1 MKKLLI
7 ASLIA
12 ITCNS
17 VFAAEKGNADV
28 IFSKA
33 NQLYEAKNYTAA
45 FQEIQRIAASGNA
58 QAIYNLG
65 SMTQQGLGT
74 SKDEKKAFEYFQ
86 DASNKGFGKA
96 SYELAQIYRYGKS
109 NIGITKDTQK
119 YKIYLDK
126 AAKQGSEEAGVEVAT
141 ILFAQGKPE
150 YDQLAIRQLR
160 PLIQK
165 NYYPAIHLKAIYDL
179 GMGNK
184 NKNPVLQQVAV
195 NSFRSL
201 ASKGYAPSLMVL
213 GNLMA
218 NGDVVDQNLPEAQK
232 IFKTLA
238 AQNIPNAKESLEKV
252 EQAITAQK
260 AAPVATQPPKK

>member
-45 FQEIQRIAASGNA
+45 FQEIQQIAASGNA

-126 AAKQGSEEAGVEVAT
+126 AAKQGSEEASVEVAT

-165 NYYPAIHLKAIYDL
+165 NYYPTIHLKAIYDL

-252 EQAITAQK
+252 EQAIAAQK

>member
-74 SKDEKKAFEYFQ
+74 AKDEKKAFEYFQ

-96 SYELAQIYRYGKS
+96 SYELAQIYQHGKNS
-109 NIGITKDTQK
+109 IGINKDTQK
-119 YKIYLDK
+119 YKTYLDK
-126 AAKQGSEEAGVEVAT
+126 AAKQGSEEASVEIAT
-141 ILFAQGKPE
+141 LLFAQGKPE
-150 YDQLAIRQLR
+150 YDQLAMQQLR
-160 PLIQK
+160 PLIKK
-165 NYYPAIHLKAIYDL
+165 NYYPAIHLKALYDL
-179 GMGNK
+179 SIGVK
-184 NKNPVLQQVAV
+184 NKNPIMQQNAV
-195 NSFRSL
+195 SSIRSL
-201 ASKGYAPSLMVL
+201 ATKGYIPSLMAL
-213 GNLMA
+213 GNMLA
-218 NGDVVDQNLPEAQK
+218 NGNIVNQNLPEAKK
-232 IFKTLA
+232 IFTELA
-238 AQNIPNAKESLEKV
+238 TQNVPNAKESLAKV
-252 EQAITAQK
+252 EQAIAAQK